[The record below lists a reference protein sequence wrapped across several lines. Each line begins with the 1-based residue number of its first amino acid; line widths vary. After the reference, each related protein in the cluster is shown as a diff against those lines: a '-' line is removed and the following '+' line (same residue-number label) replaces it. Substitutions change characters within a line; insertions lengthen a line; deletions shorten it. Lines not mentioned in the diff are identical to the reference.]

1 MKRYDT
7 DVAIIGGGSAGL
19 AAAIVVAKEGKNA
32 LILERDKELGG
43 ITLQCIHNGF
53 GIHEFKEEL
62 TGPEFVQ
69 RFINKVKELDIPYKL
84 ETMVIKISKDKTI
97 YAINKDEG
105 LIEIKAKAIVLCM
118 GCRERTRG
126 SINMPGFRPAGI
138 YTAGQAQRFVNVEGY
153 LPGRSYVILG
163 SGDIGMIM
171 ARRLTWEGCQVKA
184 VVEIQ
189 PYVSGLL
196 RNQVQCLEDYDI
208 PLITTY
214 TVTKIHGRNRVKG
227 VTISKVDRKFDR
239 IIGTDR
245 FIECDT
251 LLLSVGLIP
260 ENELTQN
267 CGAEISSNGGPIVD
281 NNLQTTKEGIFAC
294 GNVLQVHDLVDLV
307 VAEAKRAGLNTIKY
321 INNELGKDIG
331 KKKHIKCVAGENVNY
346 VKPDLINI
354 SDLSEEIIFSFR
366 VNHPER
372 RILIQF
378 KDDDNKVLFKKKR
391 RYVLPSEMIELNVN
405 LLETGISE
413 KTRQI
418 QIEVVPEPEIL
429 FDNRNDFEKWRGSI

>member
-1 MKRYDT
+1 MVKK
-7 DVAIIGGGSAGL
+7 AGL
-19 AAAIVVAKEGKNA
+19 DV
-32 LILERDKELGG
+32 LILERDRELGG

-69 RFINKVKELDIPYKL
+69 RFINEAKDLGIKYKL
-84 ETMVIKISKDKTI
+84 DTMVIKVTKEKIV
-97 YAINKDEG
+97 YAINNSEG
-105 LIEIKAKAIVLCM
+105 MLEIKAKAIILAM

-171 ARRLTWEGCQVKA
+171 ARRLTWEGCKVKA

-208 PLITTY
+208 PLITSY
-214 TVTKIHGRNRVKG
+214 TVTRIHGRNRVKG

-260 ENELTQN
+260 ENELTHN
-267 CGAEISSNGGPIVD
+267 AGAEISLNGGPVVD
-281 NNLQTTKEGIFAC
+281 DNLETTIEGIFAC

-307 VAEAKRAGLNTIKY
+307 VAEAKRAGLNAVEY
-321 INNELGKDIG
+321 VNNRYEKEIE
-331 KKKHIKCVAGENVNY
+331 KKRMIECIPGENVNY
-346 VKPDLINI
+346 IKPDLFLMSNP
-354 SDLSEEIIFSFR
+354 SQDVIFSFR
-366 VNHPER
+366 AKRPER

-378 KDDDNKVLFKKKR
+378 KDQDNKVLYKRKR
-391 RYVLPSEMIELNVN
+391 RYVIPSEMIEIKLN
-405 LLETGISE
+405 LKELEISDDC
-413 KTRQI
+413 KS
-418 QIEVVPEPEIL
+418 IEIEIIPQPEVLI
-429 FDNRNDFEKWRGSI
+429 DNG

>member
-1 MKRYDT
+1 MVKK
-7 DVAIIGGGSAGL
+7 AGL
-19 AAAIVVAKEGKNA
+19 NV
-32 LILERDKELGG
+32 LILERDRELGG

-69 RFINKVKELDIPYKL
+69 RFINETKELGIEYKL
-84 ETMVIKISKDKTI
+84 DTMVIKVTKEKIV
-97 YAINKDEG
+97 YAINNIEG
-105 LIEIKAKAIVLCM
+105 MLEIKAKAIILAM

-126 SINMPGFRPAGI
+126 SINMPGFRPSGI

-171 ARRLTWEGCQVKA
+171 ARRLTWEGCKVKA

-189 PYVSGLL
+189 PYVSGLI

-208 PLITTY
+208 PLITSY
-214 TVTKIHGRNRVKG
+214 TITRIHGRHRVKG

-260 ENELTQN
+260 ENELTHN
-267 CGAEISSNGGPIVD
+267 VGAEISQNGGPVVD
-281 NNLQTTKEGIFAC
+281 NNLETTIEGVFAC

-307 VAEAKRAGLNTIKY
+307 VAEAKRAGLNAVDY
-321 INNELGKDIG
+321 VNNRYEKEIQSIE
-331 KKKHIKCVAGENVNY
+331 KITCVPGENVNY
-346 VKPDLINI
+346 VKPDHFNK
-354 SDLSEEIIFSFR
+354 SDVAQDIIFSFR
-366 VNHPER
+366 AKRPDR

-378 KDDDNKVLFKKKR
+378 KDQDNKVIYKRKR
-391 RYVLPSEMIELNVN
+391 RYVIPSEMIELNLN
-405 LLETGISE
+405 LIELKIPQECKSLE
-413 KTRQI
+413 
-418 QIEVVPEPEIL
+418 IEIIPQPEVLI
-429 FDNRNDFEKWRGSI
+429 DNE